1 MKVSLAYAFANGI
14 VPKTEALENFV
25 EETFSVMIEGLG
37 IEDTG
42 FDNWLQRES
51 FSSDEPPSSLLNP
64 AFVDLVKP
72 DDGSVFFLFQNMCPP
87 PIGFRL
93 PKRSRA
99 RCNSRHL
106 FGMSYRGEDKSAGPT
121 FYLLIVLRSMLSVSN
136 AIISP

>member
-25 EETFSVMIEGLG
+25 EETFSVLIEGLG

-64 AFVDLVKP
+64 DFVDLVKP

-87 PIGFRL
+87 QLGLGYQNAQGQGATRVTYSECPIE
-93 PKRSRA
+93 A
-99 RCNSRHL
+99 RTKAL
-106 FGMSYRGEDKSAGPT
+106 G
-121 FYLLIVLRSMLSVSN
+121 LLSIC
-136 AIISP
+136 